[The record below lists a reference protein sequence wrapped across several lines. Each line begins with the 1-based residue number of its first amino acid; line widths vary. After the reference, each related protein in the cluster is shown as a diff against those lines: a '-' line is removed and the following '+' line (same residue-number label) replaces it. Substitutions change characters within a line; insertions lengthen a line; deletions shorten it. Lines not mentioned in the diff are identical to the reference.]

1 MDDVDTHSR
10 SPSPAFDDD
19 EILPGPPSRPTRR
32 EILEHKD
39 LLKSLDHT
47 DAHNISLHALSS
59 HNLRKR
65 LRPSSTDPDV
75 YQEIETEDGR
85 IVKKKM
91 RLNRVWTAWPMPAHL
106 VPRPRG
112 EGRWGIHPSAPLR
125 DEIHAAFH
133 RISNAA
139 LHSAGLEPSAADIP
153 DHPAHTAIHALE
165 PAILGRI
172 DDLLQAV
179 AKMRARQGG
188 KADGD
193 RLSKV
198 CAGQLLS
205 IAESIS
211 KSWDPDAVQRAR
223 ARMESLLGADE
234 VWNPPRREHTTPPVP
249 DQEQEQLTMPPT
261 LPLPSFLDDPSRS
274 HWSHLSHIRGRK
286 TPTLTKPPRA
296 WQPPKP
302 ATATAAAKRAA
313 AAAAQEAKRA
323 TALKEG
329 GEEVHD
335 EKGGEH
341 NHHPHLKKSKN
352 HECPGC
358 GKGFTRKGSL
368 HTHMKQ
374 RCKELQKE
382 DEGEEG

>member
-1 MDDVDTHSR
+1 MDDSR
-10 SPSPAFDDD
+10 SPSPAIDDD
-19 EILPGPPSRPTRR
+19 ETLPGPPSRPTRR

-47 DAHNISLHALSS
+47 HAHNISLHALSS

-65 LRPSSTDPDV
+65 LRPSSTDPDI

-112 EGRWGIHPSAPLR
+112 EGRWGTHPSTRLR

-139 LHSAGLEPSAADIP
+139 LHSANLEPSAADIP
-153 DHPAHTAIHALE
+153 DHPAHTAIHALT

-179 AKMRARQGG
+179 ANMRARQGG

-198 CAGQLLS
+198 CAGQVLS
-205 IAESIS
+205 IAETAS
-211 KSWDPDAVQRAR
+211 KGWDSDAVKRAR

-234 VWNPPRREHTTPPVP
+234 VWNRPRREPTHTTPPVP
-249 DQEQEQLTMPPT
+249 DEQLTMPAT
-261 LPLPSFLDDPSRS
+261 LPLSSFLDDASRS

-286 TPTLTKPPRA
+286 TPTALTKPPRA

-302 ATATAAAKRAA
+302 ATATAAAAAAAKRAA
-313 AAAAQEAKRA
+313 YAKTKVKA
-323 TALKEG
+323 G

-335 EKGGEH
+335 EEGSEGSEDEDH
-341 NHHPHLKKSKN
+341 NAHKRPKRTKN
-352 HECPGC
+352 IDCPGC
-358 GKGFTRKGSL
+358 GKRFTRKDNL

-374 RCKELQKE
+374 RCKDLQQENEGKE
-382 DEGEEG
+382 E